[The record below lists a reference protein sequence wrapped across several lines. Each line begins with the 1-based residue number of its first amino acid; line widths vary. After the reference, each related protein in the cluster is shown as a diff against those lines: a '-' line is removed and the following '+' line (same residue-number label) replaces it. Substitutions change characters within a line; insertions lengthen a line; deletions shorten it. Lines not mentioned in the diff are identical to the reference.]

1 MHNPP
6 DSDEPCKLK
15 HPCFYC
21 QETPN
26 PKTVRLIGLGP
37 SAVEAP
43 QKTDGVEVWGIQYCW
58 ENFKLN
64 RAFVMDDEEWI
75 IAKNHS
81 FENIKDVEED
91 MRKAGIPIYVSKKWA
106 NVPNTVEYPIEEIK
120 AKFPHYFMD
129 SFAYMF
135 ALAIHEGFERIEL
148 YGIDFRYFN
157 ELGELIWRPEAGSP
171 WADFVKKHP
180 DWNFETFMMKQHN
193 WLDETHCGAFWVGL
207 AIGKGIEVV
216 TSQRSSLMKPLH
228 PKGVKLYG
236 YEVSPLIEEQRKDIL
251 SRKKKE
257 IGKTI
262 RVGIHRP
269 QPGEDKA
276 EFLKRVKMGLVPP
289 IDYGDAKEII

>member
-1 MHNPP
+1 M
-6 DSDEPCKLK
+6 
-15 HPCFYC
+15 
-21 QETPN
+21 
-26 PKTVRLIGLGP
+26 IGLGP
-37 SAVEAP
+37 SAVECP
-43 QKTDGVEVWGIQYCW
+43 MGQKENTEKWGIQYTY
-58 ENFKLN
+58 ENWKLD
-64 RAFVMDDEEWI
+64 RCFMMDSEDWI

-120 AKFPHYFMD
+120 SKFPHYFMD

-228 PKGVKLYG
+228 PQGVKLYG
-236 YEVSPLIEEQRKDIL
+236 YEVSPLIEEQRKEIL
-251 SRKKKE
+251 NRKKKVE
-257 IGKTI
+257 MGETQ
-262 RVGIHRP
+262 RFAVFRP
-269 QPGEDKA
+269 KPGEDKQ
-276 EFLKRVKMGLVPP
+276 EFLKRVKSGQLTPTF
-289 IDYGDAKEII
+289 YADAKQVIEKVK

>member
-1 MHNPP
+1 MI
-6 DSDEPCKLK
+6 
-15 HPCFYC
+15 
-21 QETPN
+21 
-26 PKTVRLIGLGP
+26 KTLRLIGLGP

-43 QKTDGVEVWGIQYCW
+43 DKKDGVEVWGIQYTW
-58 ENFKLN
+58 ESFKID
-64 RAFVMDDEEWI
+64 RAFVMDDESWI

-81 FENIKDVEED
+81 FSNPKDVEED

-120 AKFPHYFMD
+120 ANFPHYFMD
-129 SFAYMF
+129 SFSYMF

-171 WADFVKKHP
+171 WPDFIKKYP
-180 DWNFETFMMKQHN
+180 DWSFETFMMKQHN

-216 TSQRSSLMKPLH
+216 TSQRSSLMKPIH
-228 PKGVKLYG
+228 PQGVSLYG
-236 YEVSPLIEEQRKDIL
+236 YEVSPLIEEQRREIL
-251 SRKKKE
+251 NRKKKVE
-257 IGKTI
+257 MGQTF

-269 QPGEDKA
+269 EPGEDKM
-276 EFLKRVKMGLVPP
+276 EFLKRVKAGLVPP
-289 IDYGDAKEII
+289 IKYADAKEIIETTK